1 MNIKK
6 LTLINFSIIIFF
18 CLIYLQNQYKINNG
32 FVNFIKE
39 LFTIPFLFAQV
50 IFLIISVK
58 HLLKQKMN
66 IAFLISVI
74 ILATSS
80 FITFKSFVN

>member
-1 MNIKK
+1 MDIKK
-6 LTLINFSIIIFF
+6 LTLINLSITIFF
-18 CLIYLQNQYKINNG
+18 FLIYLQNHYNINNG

-39 LFTIPFLFAQV
+39 LFTIPFLIAQV

-58 HLLKQKMN
+58 HLLKKQIN